1 MKENHNSLNKIL
13 VKLFNDILKI
23 EEKFLCRGEFNNLTM
38 SEFHIIENIGLGEG
52 KTMSETAKA
61 LKITSGTLTTGIDNL
76 VKKGYVFRKR
86 STEDRRKVL
95 IKLTEKGVKAY
106 NSHYEFH
113 EEMVADTLQQIPRDE
128 EEVLIRALFNV
139 DKYFKKKYKL

>member
-1 MKENHNSLNKIL
+1 MENNHNSLNKIL

-23 EEKFLCRGEFNNLTM
+23 EEKYLCRGDFNNLTM

-61 LKITSGTLTTGIDNL
+61 LRITSGTLTTGIDNL
-76 VKKGYVFRKR
+76 VKKSYVFRKR

-106 NSHYEFH
+106 NSHYKFH

-128 EEVLIRALFNV
+128 EAVLIRALFNV

>member
-1 MKENHNSLNKIL
+1 
-13 VKLFNDILKI
+13 
-23 EEKFLCRGEFNNLTM
+23 M

-106 NSHYEFH
+106 NAHYEFH

>member
-1 MKENHNSLNKIL
+1 MRKNHNSLNQIL

-23 EEKFLCRGEFNNLTM
+23 EEKFLCRGEFKSLTM
-38 SEFHIIENIGLGEG
+38 SEFHIIENIGIGEG

-95 IKLTEKGVKAY
+95 IKLTDKGTKAY
-106 NSHYEFH
+106 NKHYKFH
-113 EEMVADTLQQIPRDE
+113 EEMVADTLQEIPKDE

>member
-1 MKENHNSLNKIL
+1 MENSHSSLNKIL

-23 EEKFLCRGEFNNLTM
+23 EEKYLCRGDFNNLTM

-95 IKLTEKGVKAY
+95 IKLTEDGVQAY
-106 NSHYEFH
+106 NAHYKFH